1 MMSVFWKSVAGVL
14 IALILWLCLEKHNK
28 DISLL
33 LTLAVCAMII
43 ITALSFLHP
52 IVSFLQKIQKIGNI
66 DSDLYTVLIK
76 AVGIGVLSEL
86 SALVCKDAGNDALGK
101 TLQLLASSVILWMA
115 IPLFNTLIS
124 LIEDILKTV

>member
-1 MMSVFWKSVAGVL
+1 
-14 IALILWLCLEKHNK
+14 
-28 DISLL
+28 
-33 LTLAVCAMII
+33 MII

-86 SALVCKDAGNDALGK
+86 SALVCKDAGNASAGKALQILSAIVVLWISIPIFEKILSLLDKILGK
-101 TLQLLASSVILWMA
+101 I
-115 IPLFNTLIS
+115 
-124 LIEDILKTV
+124 